1 MSTNIRS
8 LEDQLEPA
16 IAQRLRIV
24 QAALL
29 SFRIEQRTSSYYLFE
44 IGRALDGGMLLAALE
59 LSTTLLEIWVRDLL
73 VIRKVTQHKITSR
86 HQLSW
91 LLTKID
97 REIEGTERG
106 TGFPRIVKELRELE
120 VLEDSE
126 VDWLNSVYGK
136 IRNSLHHGLSGRL
149 IDPEMEHRDLLD
161 TPGSKEAMFLAG
173 IFCSSPTRR
182 RDEFEEFIDKQATV
196 VLEQI
201 VNFLAAHPIPKGG
214 GFA

>member
-1 MSTNIRS
+1 MGTNIRS

-29 SFRIEQRTSSYYLFE
+29 SFRIEPRTSSYYLFE
-44 IGRALDGGMLLAALE
+44 IGRALDVGMLLAALE

-86 HQLSW
+86 HQLSL

-106 TGFPRIVKELRELE
+106 LGFSQIVKELGELE
-120 VLEDSE
+120 VLEKPE

-161 TPGSKEAMFLAG
+161 APDSKEAMFVTAA
-173 IFCSSPTRR
+173 FFSSPTKR
-182 RDEFEEFIDKQATV
+182 RDVFEEFIDTQATII
-196 VLEQI
+196 LEQI
-201 VNFLAAHPIPKGG
+201 VNFLAEHPIPKED